1 MYKFQNHIEVLD
13 AIRRVRD
20 KLPAFRNSHRGQA
33 DVIKTLS
40 DLYMCLDV
48 CELRQIVADFKQMN
62 RRTILRRP
70 SVKKAA

>member
-1 MYKFQNHIEVLD
+1 MYKFQNHIDVLD

-20 KLPAFRNSHRGQA
+20 ELPAFRNSHRGQA
-33 DVIKTLS
+33 DVIRMLS

-48 CELRQIVADFKQMN
+48 CELRQIVVDFRQMN
-62 RRTILRRP
+62 RRTILRKS